1 MPAQQSDGFGA
12 GQSPERQ
19 RGGSPFEGDPPDLAL
34 PDDFPDEACC
44 LSRRKADFLP
54 SPRP

>member
-1 MPAQQSDGFGA
+1 MARRNQT
-12 GQSPERQ
+12 RQ
-19 RGGSPFEGDPPDLAL
+19 RGGSPLAGDPPDLAL